1 MLKRLVELI
10 SIGQDGNNFYGK
22 KPRRAHSADMK
33 TKLLNALLERE
44 STPAKVGPRVCAVRE
59 ALGLSKA
66 EFADSIE
73 FDRSSLTKVE
83 RGTMGLDIAIGEK
96 ISAIYGVGLDFI
108 YRGDLSDLPSDLR
121 PEVLTHLA
129 NARSAP

>member
-1 MLKRLVELI
+1 MEFI

-22 KPRRAHSADMK
+22 KLHRAHSADMK
-33 TKLLNALLERE
+33 TKLLNALIERE

-59 ALGLSKA
+59 ALSLSKA

-83 RGTMGLDIAIGEK
+83 RGTMGLDIAVGEK
-96 ISAIYGVGLDFI
+96 IAAVYGVGLDFI
-108 YRGDLSDLPSDLR
+108 YRGDLSDLPLDLR
-121 PEVLTHLA
+121 GSVVAHLA
-129 NARSAP
+129 NTRRAP